1 MKPPLIQRT
10 KRSQMRM
17 SKKSFAVEVLGKAR
31 PGMSLVMTGEVALSG
46 TEELLRSNEKKL
58 RETLPDTL
66 LDRAGS
72 FLQFISVENDIEVAV
87 RSMVASFCEVGD
99 GGIYRALWDMAAAA
113 GAGVDV
119 YLGRIP
125 IRQETVEVCEVCG
138 VNPYEMRS
146 SGCLLMTARDGEAL
160 VQALES
166 KGISAC
172 VIGRLTDGQ
181 DRMIR
186 NEEEIRYLDRP
197 RGGDPIWESRKD

>member
-1 MKPPLIQRT
+1 
-10 KRSQMRM
+10 MRM

-46 TEELLRSNEKKL
+46 TVELLRSNEKKL

-72 FLQFISVENDIEVAV
+72 FLQFISVKNDIEVAV

-125 IRQETVEVCEVCG
+125 IRQETVEICEVLD
-138 VNPYEMRS
+138 VDPYKIDS
-146 SGCLLMTARDGEAL
+146 KGCLLMACDDPEAL
-160 VQALES
+160 REAFFLQGREAF
-166 KGISAC
+166 
-172 VIGRLTDGQ
+172 VIGEVTDSN
-181 DRMIR
+181 DRVIITGGTR
-186 NEEEIRYLDRP
+186 RFLSP
-197 RGGDPIWESRKD
+197 RGST

>member
-46 TEELLRSNEKKL
+46 TVELLRSNEKKL

-72 FLQFISVENDIEVAV
+72 FLQFISVKNDIEVAV

-125 IRQETVEVCEVCG
+125 IRQETVEICEVLD
-138 VNPYEMRS
+138 VDPYKIDS
-146 SGCLLMTARDGEAL
+146 KGCLLMACDDPEAL
-160 VQALES
+160 REAFFLQGREAF
-166 KGISAC
+166 
-172 VIGRLTDGQ
+172 VIGEVTDSN
-181 DRMIR
+181 DRVIITGGTR
-186 NEEEIRYLDRP
+186 RFLSP
-197 RGGDPIWESRKD
+197 RGST